1 MSRSGSKAKTSRRS
15 ASSKRRG
22 MSSLVAD
29 TLEEYGSTTRAAMA
43 DYLPSGYPAR
53 HLYEPLADYPRR
65 AGKMMRPSI
74 CIATARAFG
83 ASRADAVRSAAA
95 IELLHNAMLIHD
107 DIQDGSEWRRGRP
120 TLHMLH
126 GVPLAINAGDALF
139 LLSLR
144 PLFENVGI
152 FGSLLGLRILREMEQ
167 VAWHSLEGQA
177 IELGWIREN
186 VLDLEDADYLNM
198 VLRKTCWLA
207 TIHPSRVGALIGSR
221 GALDLEPFIRF
232 GFYLGAAFQ
241 IQDDLLNL
249 APDPRYG
256 KEMNGDLLEGKRSL
270 LLIHAYRHASRA
282 ERTRLSRL
290 FRRPREQ
297 RDGDDVAF
305 VLSLIAERGSIDYVR
320 QFAHALAGA
329 ALHQSDSIYGGLPP
343 SRDREFIQGLANWIF
358 NR

>member
-1 MSRSGSKAKTSRRS
+1 
-15 ASSKRRG
+15 
-22 MSSLVAD
+22 MSSLVAE
-29 TLEEYGSTTRAAMA
+29 TLEEYGATTRKAIAN
-43 DYLPSGYPAR
+43 YLPSGYPAR
-53 HLYEPLADYPRR
+53 HLYEPLADYPKR

-83 ASRADAVRSAAA
+83 ASESDAVRSAAA
-95 IELLHNAMLIHD
+95 IELLHNAMLVHD
-107 DIQDGSEWRRGRP
+107 DIQDGSEFRRGRP

-144 PLFENVGI
+144 PLFDNVGI

-177 IELGWIREN
+177 IELGWIRDNTLE
-186 VLDLEDADYLNM
+186 LEDADYLNM

-207 TIHPSRVGALIGSR
+207 TIHPSRIGALIGSR
-221 GALDLEPFIRF
+221 GAINLEPFIRF
-232 GFYLGAAFQ
+232 GFFLGAAFQ
-241 IQDDLLNL
+241 IQDDLLNI

-256 KEMNGDLLEGKRSL
+256 KEMHGDLLEGKRSL

-282 ERTRLSRL
+282 ERARLIRL
-290 FRRPREQ
+290 FRRPRKKRCEE
-297 RDGDDVAF
+297 DVGWM
-305 VLSLIAERGSIDYVR
+305 LSLIAARGSVQYVR

-329 ALHQSDSIYGGLPP
+329 ALHQFGRIYGDLPP
-343 SRDREFIQGLANWIF
+343 SRDKEFIHGLASWIF

>member
-1 MSRSGSKAKTSRRS
+1 MST
-15 ASSKRRG
+15 
-22 MSSLVAD
+22 LVAD
-29 TLEEYGSTTRAAMA
+29 TLEEYGSTTREAMA
-43 DYLPSGYPAR
+43 GYFPSGYPAR
-53 HLYEPLADYPRR
+53 HLYEPLADYPQR

-83 ASRADAVRSAAA
+83 ASKADAVRSAAA
-95 IELLHNAMLIHD
+95 IELLHNAMLVHD
-107 DIQDGSEWRRGRP
+107 DIQDGSEMRRGQP

-144 PLFENVGI
+144 PLLDNVGI

-186 VLDLEDADYLNM
+186 TLDLEDTDYLNM
-198 VLRKTCWLA
+198 VLRKTCWLS

-221 GALDLEPFIRF
+221 GAVDLDPFIRF

-241 IQDDLLNL
+241 IQDDLQNL
-249 APDPRYG
+249 APTPRYG
-256 KEMNGDLLEGKRSL
+256 KEMNGDVLEGKRSL
-270 LLIHAYRHASRA
+270 LLIHAYRHASSA
-282 ERTRLSRL
+282 ERARLSRL
-290 FRRPREQ
+290 FRRPREK
-297 RDGDDVAF
+297 RSREDVAF
-305 VLSLIAERGSIDYVR
+305 VLSLIAEHGSIDYAR

-329 ALHQSDSIYGGLPP
+329 ALHQFASIYGDLSP
-343 SRDREFIQGLANWIF
+343 SRDKEFIHGLASWIF

>member
-1 MSRSGSKAKTSRRS
+1 
-15 ASSKRRG
+15 

-29 TLEEYGSTTRAAMA
+29 TLEEYGSTTREAIAG
-43 DYLPSGYPAR
+43 YLPSGYPAR
-53 HLYEPLADYPRR
+53 HLYEPLADYPKR

-83 ASRADAVRSAAA
+83 ASEADAVRSAAA
-95 IELLHNAMLIHD
+95 IELLHNAMLVHD
-107 DIQDGSEWRRGRP
+107 DIQDGSEFRRGRP

-144 PLFENVGI
+144 PLLDNVGI

-186 VLDLEDADYLNM
+186 VLDLEDTDYLNM

-207 TIHPSRVGALIGSR
+207 TIHPSRIGALIGSR
-221 GALDLEPFIRF
+221 GAVDLEPFIRF
-232 GFYLGAAFQ
+232 GFFLGAAFQ

-256 KEMNGDLLEGKRSL
+256 KELNGDLLEGKRSL
-270 LLIHAYRHASRA
+270 LLIHAYRQASSA
-282 ERTRLSRL
+282 ERARLSRL
-290 FRRPREQ
+290 FRRPREK
-297 RDGDDVAF
+297 RNEEDVAF
-305 VLSLIAERGSIDYVR
+305 VLSLIAQRGSIEYVR
-320 QFAHALAGA
+320 RFAHALAGA
-329 ALHQSDSIYGGLPP
+329 ALHQFASIYGDLPP
-343 SRDREFIQGLANWIF
+343 SRDKEFIHGLASWIF